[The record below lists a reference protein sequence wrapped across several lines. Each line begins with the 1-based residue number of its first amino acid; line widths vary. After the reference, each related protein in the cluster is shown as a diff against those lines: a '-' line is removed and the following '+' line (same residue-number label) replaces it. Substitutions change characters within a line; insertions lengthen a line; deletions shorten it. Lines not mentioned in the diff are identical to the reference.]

1 MIIVMA
7 IMNVKPGKK
16 DAFILDAKDLV
27 AKTRQETGCI
37 SYDLLASTE
46 DEDLLVMLEKWEN
59 IESLNT
65 HMETDHFKKFGGTI
79 ERFLTEEIEVKSYSV
94 DSL

>member
-1 MIIVMA
+1 MIIVTAM
-7 IMNVKPGKK
+7 MNVKPGKK
-16 DAFILDAKDLV
+16 DAFILDAKELV
-27 AKTRQETGCI
+27 VTTRQEKGCI

-59 IESLNT
+59 IESLNA

-79 ERFLTEEIEVKSYSV
+79 ERFLTKEIEIKSYSV

>member
-1 MIIVMA
+1 MIIVTAM
-7 IMNVKPGKK
+7 MNVKPGKK
-16 DAFILDAKDLV
+16 DAFILESKDLV
-27 AKTRQETGCI
+27 VNTRQEKGCI

-46 DEDLLVMLEKWEN
+46 DEDILVMLEKWEN

-79 ERFLTEEIEVKSYSV
+79 ERFLKEEIEIKSYSV